1 MLRAFGRFSPE
12 KRAIYVFWPSIVGN
26 RKVFASQNISE
37 LKNCAAVFY
46 AAVAPGAA
54 LFKKWQL
61 PGPGLPKYAG
71 AGAKKEGPCRLL
83 SPCVCSVCGLSS
95 EYEPVK
101 KVIIRNKQVP
111 CKS

>member
-54 LFKKWQL
+54 LSKKWQL
-61 PGPGLPKYAG
+61 PGPGLPKYAR
-71 AGAKKEGPCRLL
+71 AGAKKERAPVGSSLRA
-83 SPCVCSVCGLSS
+83 SAPCVVYLLNTKPS
-95 EYEPVK
+95 K
-101 KVIIRNKQVP
+101 KL
-111 CKS
+111 